1 MQNHE
6 NIQYIIEMAIADASA
21 IGAIAPNDCVSNK
34 IAALVKDRFLWKS
47 PYVWQTLSSFVEGAP
62 GNVCVCW
69 WFSSDATQCLHLY
82 NAFGGDNTLA
92 SLVLTDLNNMNS
104 VEVEYDRAAVVATV
118 DYEQEVLALAT
129 AGHERCVLGY

>member
-6 NIQYIIEMAIADASA
+6 NIQYIIEMAMADASV
-21 IGAIAPNDCVSNK
+21 IVAIAPNDCVSNK
-34 IAALVKDRFLWKS
+34 IAALVEDRFLWRS

-82 NAFGGDNTLA
+82 NAFAGDNAFA

-104 VEVEYDRAAVVATV
+104 VEVEYDGAAVVAAV
-118 DYEQEVLALAT
+118 DYEQGVLALAT
-129 AGHERCVLGY
+129 AVHEGCVPCY